1 MWEVGGEE
9 RQTQLRLTAMVCEGH
24 HRDSEEPGASITVGL
39 IIPVHPSTGSLEN
52 LLVTMTLRTSK
63 HEQAPALVQRASTA
77 EVKKGGADGMS
88 G

>member
-1 MWEVGGEE
+1 
-9 RQTQLRLTAMVCEGH
+9 MVCDGH

-39 IIPVHPSTGSLEN
+39 IIPVHPSTGLRN
-52 LLVTMTLRTSK
+52 LLVTMTLGTSK
-63 HEQAPALVQRASTA
+63 HKQAPALVQRASTA

>member
-39 IIPVHPSTGSLEN
+39 IIPIHPSTGLRN
-52 LLVTMTLRTSK
+52 LLVTMTLGTSK